1 MVIALAVA
9 AAGWC
14 AHVTLHRVLVLVPSP
29 ADAAT
34 EVAFLEKE
42 EEERLLF
49 LSNTQLANLLLLVR
63 EVQQP
68 VKRVRAERKEPKTEK
83 AARATKMLLT
93 GASTIKK
100 QQKRRHTKWSIADDR
115 CSFRANKKKEREA
128 AKWNE

>member
-68 VKRVRAERKEPKTEK
+68 VKRVRAERKEHKS
-83 AARATKMLLT
+83 R
-93 GASTIKK
+93 S
-100 QQKRRHTKWSIADDR
+100 
-115 CSFRANKKKEREA
+115 
-128 AKWNE
+128 

>member
-9 AAGWC
+9 AA
-14 AHVTLHRVLVLVPSP
+14 AHVTRHRVLVLVLFLSLSP

-34 EVAFLEKE
+34 EVAFLEEE
-42 EEERLLF
+42 EEERFLF
-49 LSNTQLANLLLLVR
+49 LSSTQLANLLLLVR

-68 VKRVRAERKEPKTEK
+68 VKRVRAERKEPKTAE

-100 QQKRRHTKWSIADDR
+100 QQRRHTKWSIADDR
-115 CSFRANKKKEREA
+115 CSFRVNKKREI
-128 AKWNE
+128 AK